1 MCLWN
6 AETLVLD
13 LIVLTLVLSLA
24 NGKRCDLFSKSPIPV
39 YPEYALI
46 RATIKFSCVCIAPFL
61 KLLFFFNRRNSVG
74 YF

>member
-13 LIVLTLVLSLA
+13 LIVLTLLLSLP
-24 NGKRCDLFSKSPIPV
+24 NGKQCDLCYKSPIPV
-39 YPEYALI
+39 YPEYAII
-46 RATIKFSCVCIAPFL
+46 RATIKFNYCTATFL
-61 KLLFFFNRRNSVG
+61 ELLFFFNRRNSVG